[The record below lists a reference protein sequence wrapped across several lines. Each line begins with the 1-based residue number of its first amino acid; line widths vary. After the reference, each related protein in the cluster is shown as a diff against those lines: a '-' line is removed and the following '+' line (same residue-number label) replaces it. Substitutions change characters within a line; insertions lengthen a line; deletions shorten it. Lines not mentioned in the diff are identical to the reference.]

1 MSKFRRIS
9 CNIYENE
16 KKRFKRMS
24 EDFNPTFLN
33 TDELMEK
40 MGIEFKNNN
49 LLNKQTT
56 SNINLKKHKCSIINE
71 DDENKREAHCRS
83 QQKRNKYDRHEY
95 NHTNR
100 KGCSSVD
107 KRIMKKEKNKKSENR
122 SEINITKK
130 EKEYKTK
137 KAKDNNETKDNDD
150 IFRKKQTKGK
160 IILEKEETDMT
171 DYKKN
176 NNKNIKNKGNKGNDD
191 ARKIKIIKKIKN
203 NSPDKY
209 NKEID
214 NRINIEEERK
224 SKKIK
229 ENIANQKDEEK
240 EKEKKKKK
248 KKHKARSVEK
258 DIGNDKILKFKEK
271 LDSVKKI
278 KNNSDD
284 EENRDES
291 NNSESNESE
300 NSSCDSKNNNAK
312 KDKKNKS
319 NTQISDGKNIVRS
332 NVKHFTEIIKPD
344 NEIIIKN
351 LKDVADVTKE
361 NLQKIKKSRHSIDIR
376 KNNLIEKKYV
386 KRRSMNSEN
395 IRDKLEHLMIEQI
408 LKQNGGNTLFLT
420 NYEKGRVIKKEF
432 EFIIKNQKIKRKIR
446 IGSCTKPGCSG
457 PGIVKTN
464 QDAYFIKEDFLN
476 NYIFLGVCDG
486 HGIKGEMISNYVTKK
501 LPIYTTD
508 INNESISNSF
518 KKINSEIYSNKNMES
533 DMAGTTVVS
542 LIITADKIIC
552 PNLGD
557 SRAVLFKFENN
568 LYFCKNLSR
577 DHKPSEPEEN
587 RRIINNNGRIKKIFD
602 EEIKKYVGPD
612 RVWLKNKEE
621 PGLAMTRSIG
631 DKIAHSIGVTDEPEI
646 KSFEYDG
653 SEKFAIIASDGIWE
667 YMSGEDCL
675 KVIKPFYEGDG
686 DVEEASYS
694 LVKEAFR
701 KWKRKE
707 SIIDD
712 ITVILIFFEE

>member
-9 CNIYENE
+9 CNIYEND
-16 KKRFKRMS
+16 KKRFKRIS
-24 EDFNPTFLN
+24 ENFNPTFTN
-33 TDELMEK
+33 TDELMDK
-40 MGIEFKNNN
+40 IGYKFKNNN
-49 LLNKQTT
+49 MLSKQTI
-56 SNINLKKHKCSIINE
+56 SNINLRKRKGSNINE
-71 DDENKREAHCRS
+71 DDENKREKQCRS

-95 NHTNR
+95 NQTNR
-100 KGCSSVD
+100 KSCSSVD
-107 KRIMKKEKNKKSENR
+107 KRIMKKEKNKKYENR
-122 SEINITKK
+122 NDINISKK
-130 EKEYKTK
+130 EKEYKTIK
-137 KAKDNNETKDNDD
+137 NKDNNENKDNDD
-150 IFRKKQTKGK
+150 TFRKKQTKGK
-160 IILEKEETDMT
+160 IILEKEETDMI
-171 DYKKN
+171 DSKKN
-176 NNKNIKNKGNKGNDD
+176 IHKNIKKKGSKRNDD
-191 ARKIKIIKKIKN
+191 SRKKKIIKKNKN
-203 NSPDKY
+203 NSPEKY

-214 NRINIEEERK
+214 NKINIEEERK

-229 ENIANQKDEEK
+229 ENIINQKNEEK
-240 EKEKKKKK
+240 QKEKKKKK
-248 KKHKARSVEK
+248 KKNKARSVEK
-258 DIGNDKILKFKEK
+258 DIGNDTILKFKEK
-271 LDSVKKI
+271 LDSVKEI

-284 EENRDES
+284 EEDRNES
-291 NNSESNESE
+291 NNNESSESE
-300 NSSCDSKNNNAK
+300 NSSCDIKNNDAK

-319 NTQISDGKNIVRS
+319 NTQIPHVKNIVRS
-332 NVKHFTEIIKPD
+332 NVKHFTEMIPQD
-344 NEIIIKN
+344 HEVIKN
-351 LKDVADVTKE
+351 LKDAADSTKE
-361 NLQKIKKSRHSIDIR
+361 NPQKIQKSRFSIDVR
-376 KNNLIEKKYV
+376 KNNLIRKKYV
-386 KRRSMNSEN
+386 KHKSMNNE
-395 IRDKLEHLMIEQI
+395 ILRDKLEQLMIEQV

-432 EFIIKNQKIKRKIR
+432 EFIIKNQKIKKKIR
-446 IGSCTKPGCSG
+446 IGSCTKAGCSG

-476 NYIFLGVCDG
+476 NNIFLGVCDG
-486 HGIKGEMISNYVTKK
+486 HGLKGEMISNYVTKK
-501 LPIYTTD
+501 LPTYTTD

-557 SRAVLFKFENN
+557 SRAVLFKYENN

-587 RRIINNNGRIKKIFD
+587 RRIINNNGRIKKIYD
-602 EEIKKYVGPD
+602 EDLKKYVGPD

-631 DKIAHSIGVTDEPEI
+631 DKIAHSIGVSDEPEI

-675 KVIKPFYEGDG
+675 KVIKPFYEDNK

-707 SIIDD
+707 SVIDD
-712 ITVILIFFEE
+712 ISVILIFFEE

>member
-9 CNIYENE
+9 CNLYENE
-16 KKRFKRMS
+16 KKRFKRIS

-33 TDELMEK
+33 ADELMEK
-40 MGIEFKNNN
+40 IGIKFKNNN
-49 LLNKQTT
+49 MLYKQTT
-56 SNINLKKHKCSIINE
+56 SNTNIKKRKGSNANE
-71 DDENKREAHCRS
+71 DDENKREKHCRS

-95 NHTNR
+95 NHTNK
-100 KGCSSVD
+100 KGYSSVD
-107 KRIMKKEKNKKSENR
+107 KRIMKKEKNKKNENR
-122 SEINITKK
+122 NDINISI
-130 EKEYKTK
+130 KEYKTIK
-137 KAKDNNETKDNDD
+137 NKDNNENKDNDD

-160 IILEKEETDMT
+160 IILEKEETDMI
-171 DYKKN
+171 DSKKN
-176 NNKNIKNKGNKGNDD
+176 IHKNIKKKGSKKNDD
-191 ARKIKIIKKIKN
+191 SRKKKIIKKDKN
-203 NSPDKY
+203 NSPEKY

-229 ENIANQKDEEK
+229 ENIINQKNEEK
-240 EKEKKKKK
+240 QKEKKKKK
-248 KKHKARSVEK
+248 KKNKARSVEK
-258 DIGNDKILKFKEK
+258 DIGNDTILKFKEK

-284 EENRDES
+284 EEDRNES
-291 NNSESNESE
+291 NNNESSESE
-300 NSSCDSKNNNAK
+300 NSSCDIKNNDAK
-312 KDKKNKS
+312 KDRKNKS
-319 NTQISDGKNIVRS
+319 NTQIPHVEKIVRS
-332 NVKHFTEIIKPD
+332 NVKHFTEMIPQD
-344 NEIIIKN
+344 HEVIKN
-351 LKDVADVTKE
+351 LKDAADSTKE
-361 NLQKIKKSRHSIDIR
+361 NPPKIQKSRFSIDVR
-376 KNNLIEKKYV
+376 KNNLIRKKYV
-386 KRRSMNSEN
+386 KHKSMNNE
-395 IRDKLEHLMIEQI
+395 ILRDKLEQIMIEQI

-432 EFIIKNQKIKRKIR
+432 EFIIKNQKIKKKIR
-446 IGSCTKPGCSG
+446 IGSCTKAGCSG

-476 NYIFLGVCDG
+476 NNIFLGVCDG
-486 HGIKGEMISNYVTKK
+486 HGLKGEMISNYVTKK
-501 LPIYTTD
+501 LPTYTTD

-557 SRAVLFKFENN
+557 SRAVLFKYENN

-587 RRIINNNGRIKKIFD
+587 RRIINNNGRIKKIYD
-602 EEIKKYVGPD
+602 EDLKKYVGPD

-631 DKIAHSIGVTDEPEI
+631 DKIAHSIGVSDEPEI

-653 SEKFAIIASDGIWE
+653 TEKFAIVASDGIWE

-675 KVIKPFYEGDG
+675 KVIKPFYEDNK

-707 SIIDD
+707 SVIDD
-712 ITVILIFFEE
+712 ISVILIFFEE

>member
-9 CNIYENE
+9 CNIYEND
-16 KKRFKRMS
+16 KKRFKRIS

-40 MGIEFKNNN
+40 MGIKFKNNN
-49 LLNKQTT
+49 SLNKQTT
-56 SNINLKKHKCSIINE
+56 SNINLKKRKGSNINE
-71 DDENKREAHCRS
+71 DDENKREKHCRS

-95 NHTNR
+95 NQTNR
-100 KGCSSVD
+100 KSCSSVD
-107 KRIMKKEKNKKSENR
+107 KRIMKKEKNKKYENR
-122 SEINITKK
+122 NDINISKK
-130 EKEYKTK
+130 EKEYKTIK
-137 KAKDNNETKDNDD
+137 NKDNNENKDNDD
-150 IFRKKQTKGK
+150 TFRKKQTKGK
-160 IILEKEETDMT
+160 IILEKEETDMI
-171 DYKKN
+171 DSKKN
-176 NNKNIKNKGNKGNDD
+176 IHKNIKKKGSKRNDD
-191 ARKIKIIKKIKN
+191 SRKKKIIKKNKN
-203 NSPDKY
+203 NSPEKY

-214 NRINIEEERK
+214 NKINIEEERK

-229 ENIANQKDEEK
+229 ENIINQKNEEK
-240 EKEKKKKK
+240 QKEKKKKK
-248 KKHKARSVEK
+248 KKNKARSVEK
-258 DIGNDKILKFKEK
+258 DIGNDTILKFKEK
-271 LDSVKKI
+271 LDSVKEI

-284 EENRDES
+284 EEDRNES
-291 NNSESNESE
+291 NNSESSESE
-300 NSSCDSKNNNAK
+300 NSSCDIKNNDAK

-319 NTQISDGKNIVRS
+319 NTQIPHVKNIVRS
-332 NVKHFTEIIKPD
+332 NVKHFTEMIPQD
-344 NEIIIKN
+344 HEIIKN
-351 LKDVADVTKE
+351 LKDAADSTKE
-361 NLQKIKKSRHSIDIR
+361 NPQKIQKSRFSIDVR
-376 KNNLIEKKYV
+376 KNNLIRKKYV
-386 KRRSMNSEN
+386 KHKSMNNE
-395 IRDKLEHLMIEQI
+395 ILRDKLEQIMIEQV

-420 NYEKGRVIKKEF
+420 NYEKGQVIKKEF
-432 EFIIKNQKIKRKIR
+432 EFIIKNQKIKKKIR
-446 IGSCTKPGCSG
+446 IGSCTKAGCSG
-457 PGIVKTN
+457 PGRVKTN

-476 NYIFLGVCDG
+476 NNIFLGVCDG
-486 HGIKGEMISNYVTKK
+486 HGVKGEMISGYVAKK
-501 LPIYTTD
+501 LPTYTTD
-508 INNESISNSF
+508 INNESITSSF

-557 SRAVLFKFENN
+557 SRAVLFKYENN

-577 DHKPSEPEEN
+577 DHKPDEPEEN
-587 RRIINNNGRIKKIFD
+587 RRIINSNGRIKKIYD
-602 EEIKKYVGPD
+602 EELKKYVGPD

-631 DKIAHSIGVTDEPEI
+631 DKIAHSIGVSDEPEI

-675 KVIKPFYEGDG
+675 KVIKPFYEDNK

-707 SIIDD
+707 SVIDD
-712 ITVILIFFEE
+712 ISVILIFFEE